1 MKITHAIVDL
11 DGTLIV
17 SLHYWQKVYEDF
29 LIERGNEPEKD
40 LGPTVSKWN
49 TKEIN
54 EYIKARY
61 NVPESEQDMTA
72 AITEKMKELYFNIK
86 ELKPGAKEYLQKL
99 KAQGVKLCLATGSP
113 AILAEGALKSSG
125 VFDLFEFIITC
136 EQVGKNKTS
145 PAIYEYCTKRLG
157 ADIDTTWVFEDAP
170 SAAKTAKSIGLNVV
184 GVADEYHKEEGKRE
198 LLRWCDKYIES
209 FCELL

>member
-17 SLHYWQKVYEDF
+17 TLPQWQRVYEEF
-29 LIERGNEPEKD
+29 LTERGNEPAKD
-40 LGPTVSKWN
+40 LGPTVLKWN

-54 EYIKARY
+54 EYIKKQY
-61 NVPESEQDMTA
+61 SFHENEQEMTD
-72 AITEKMKELYFNIK
+72 AITERMKDVYFNI
-86 ELKPGAKEYLQKL
+86 EQLKPGAKEYLHKL
-99 KAQGVKLCLATGSP
+99 KTDGVKMCVATGSP
-113 AILAEGALKSSG
+113 AVLAEGALKSSG
-125 VFDLFEFIITC
+125 IFDLFEFFITC
-136 EQVGKNKTS
+136 EQVGKNKTF
-145 PAIYEYCTKRLG
+145 PDIYEYCLKRLG
-157 ADIDTTWVFEDAP
+157 ADITTTWVFEDAP

-184 GVADEYHKEEGKRE
+184 GVADGYHKEEGKQE